1 MGLMTRLSNII
12 KKDFTL
18 DYQAQDKD
26 AAFLLFDVFHAD
38 ESWAKIEELS
48 ALTPDLARAI
58 LAESGRVASQVL
70 APLNEIGDTY
80 GCEWNDGEVTTP
92 PGFKE
97 GFSEL
102 TQGGWLGLS
111 GNPAFGGQ
119 GMPKSLGCLVEEMF
133 WAANS
138 SLYLYGTLTVGA
150 CLCLDAHGSAEQK
163 QTYLEKLYSGEW
175 TGAMAL
181 TEAHSGTDLGI
192 MRTKAEPQADGSYSI
207 TGTKIFITGGEHD
220 MVDNIVHLTLARIPD
235 GPAGSKGISLFI
247 VPKYLPNADG
257 SLGDRNTMGSGSLE
271 HKMGIRGSATSVIN
285 YDGAKGFLLG
295 EEHQGLAG
303 MFTMMNYERLSVGLQ
318 GLGSADL
325 AYQLSARYARD
336 RIQGRSVTGPQNP
349 NAAADSILV
358 HPDVRR
364 MLLTQRAYA
373 EGCRAF
379 ALYVGMQLDEA
390 KYNNN
395 ERAGRISELLTPVV
409 KAFLTDKGLDGAVMG
424 QQVLGG
430 HGFIKEWGLE
440 QIVRD
445 ARIGQIYEGANG
457 IQALDLVGRKIMR
470 DGGGLMLEV
479 IEDMKASN
487 VDGAYKIELVEA
499 CDRLARSTQSI
510 VARGK
515 DDPHLPGAVSVDY
528 LDMVGMTMCAWVWAL
543 MASCAPEDDFGVA
556 KKATARYF
564 YDRLLPKTLGLERSI
579 EAEADAVMEMPQ
591 ALFSPA

>member
-1 MGLMTRLSNII
+1 M
-12 KKDFTL
+12 
-18 DYQAQDKD
+18 DYQAQEKD
-26 AAFLLFDVFHAD
+26 AAFLLFDVFHAE
-38 ESWAKIEELS
+38 ESWAKIEEFS
-48 ALTPDLARAI
+48 ALTPDVARAI

-192 MRTKAEPQADGSYSI
+192 MRTKAEPQSDGSYSI

-336 RIQGRSVTGPQNP
+336 RIQGRSVTGPQDP

-390 KYNNN
+390 KFNNN

-430 HGFIKEWGLE
+430 HGFIKEWGME

-543 MASCAPEDDFGVA
+543 MASCAPEDDFGMA
-556 KKATARYF
+556 KRATARYF

>member
-1 MGLMTRLSNII
+1 MGLMTRLSNVIE
-12 KKDFTL
+12 KDFTL

-38 ESWAKIEELS
+38 ESWAKIEEFS

-336 RIQGRSVTGPQNP
+336 RIQGRSVTGPQDP

-430 HGFIKEWGLE
+430 HGFIKEWGME

>member
-38 ESWAKIEELS
+38 ESWAKIEEFS

-430 HGFIKEWGLE
+430 HGFIKEWGME

>member
-1 MGLMTRLSNII
+1 M
-12 KKDFTL
+12 
-18 DYQAQDKD
+18 DYQAQEKD
-26 AAFLLFDVFHAD
+26 AAFLLFDVFHAE
-38 ESWAKIEELS
+38 ESWAKIEEFS
-48 ALTPDLARAI
+48 ALTPDVARAI

-192 MRTKAEPQADGSYSI
+192 MRTKAEPQSDGSYSI

-257 SLGDRNTMGSGSLE
+257 SLGDRNTLGSGSLE

-430 HGFIKEWGLE
+430 HGFIKEWGME

-556 KKATARYF
+556 KRATARYF

>member
-1 MGLMTRLSNII
+1 M
-12 KKDFTL
+12 

-38 ESWAKIEELS
+38 ESWAQIEEFS

-70 APLNEIGDTY
+70 APLNEIGDTH

-138 SLYLYGTLTVGA
+138 SLYLYGTLTVGT

-220 MVDNIVHLTLARIPD
+220 MADNIVHLTLARIPD

-257 SLGDRNTMGSGSLE
+257 SLGERNTMGSGSLE

-349 NAAADSILV
+349 DAAADSILV

-470 DGGGLMLEV
+470 DGGGLMLELL
-479 IEDMKASN
+479 EDMKATD
-487 VDGAYKIELVEA
+487 VDDAYKVELIAA

-515 DDPHLPGAVSVDY
+515 NDPHLPGAVSVDY

-543 MASCAPEDDFGVA
+543 MASRAPDDDFGVA

-564 YDRLLPKTLGLERSI
+564 FDRLLPKTLGLERSI

-591 ALFSPA
+591 ALFSPG

>member
-1 MGLMTRLSNII
+1 MSLMTRLSISTQ
-12 KKDFTL
+12 KDFTL

-38 ESWAKIEELS
+38 ESWAKIEEFS

-192 MRTKAEPQADGSYSI
+192 MRTKAEPQSDGSYSI

-336 RIQGRSVTGPQNP
+336 RIQGRSVTGPQDP

-390 KYNNN
+390 KFNNN

-430 HGFIKEWGLE
+430 HGFIKEWGME

-556 KKATARYF
+556 KRATARYF

>member
-1 MGLMTRLSNII
+1 M
-12 KKDFTL
+12 

-430 HGFIKEWGLE
+430 HGFIKEWGME

>member
-1 MGLMTRLSNII
+1 M
-12 KKDFTL
+12 
-18 DYQAQDKD
+18 DYQAQEKD
-26 AAFLLFDVFHAD
+26 AAFLLFDVFHAE
-38 ESWAKIEELS
+38 ESWAKIEEFS
-48 ALTPDLARAI
+48 ALTPDVARAI

-192 MRTKAEPQADGSYSI
+192 MRTKAEPQSDGSYSI

-336 RIQGRSVTGPQNP
+336 RIQGRSVTGPQDP

-390 KYNNN
+390 KFNNN

-430 HGFIKEWGLE
+430 HGFIKEWGME

-479 IEDMKASN
+479 IEDMKAST

-499 CDRLARSTQSI
+499 CGRLARSTQSI

-556 KKATARYF
+556 KRATARYF

>member
-192 MRTKAEPQADGSYSI
+192 MRTKAEPQADGSYGI

-430 HGFIKEWGLE
+430 HGFIKEWGME

>member
-1 MGLMTRLSNII
+1 MN
-12 KKDFTL
+12 
-18 DYQAQDKD
+18 YQAQDKD

-38 ESWAKIEELS
+38 ESWAQIEEFS

-70 APLNEIGDTY
+70 APLNEIGDTH

-220 MVDNIVHLTLARIPD
+220 MADNIVHLTLARIPD

-257 SLGDRNTMGSGSLE
+257 SLGERNTMGSGSLE

-336 RIQGRSVTGPQNP
+336 RIQGRSVAGPQNP
-349 NAAADSILV
+349 DAAADSILV

-430 HGFIKEWGLE
+430 HGFIKEWGME

-470 DGGGLMLEV
+470 DGGGLMLEL
-479 IEDMKASN
+479 IAEMKTAD
-487 VDGAYKIELVEA
+487 VDEAYKAELIEA
-499 CDRLARSTQSI
+499 CDRLARSTRSI

-515 DDPHLPGAVSVDY
+515 KRSASARRCFSGLFGYGRYDY
-528 LDMVGMTMCAWVWAL
+528 VRLVL
-543 MASCAPEDDFGVA
+543 GVN
-556 KKATARYF
+556 
-564 YDRLLPKTLGLERSI
+564 G
-579 EAEADAVMEMPQ
+579 
-591 ALFSPA
+591 

>member
-1 MGLMTRLSNII
+1 M
-12 KKDFTL
+12 
-18 DYQAQDKD
+18 DYQAQEKD
-26 AAFLLFDVFHAD
+26 AAFLLFDVFHAE
-38 ESWAKIEELS
+38 ESWAKIEEFS

-430 HGFIKEWGLE
+430 HGFIKEWGME

>member
-1 MGLMTRLSNII
+1 M
-12 KKDFTL
+12 

-38 ESWAKIEELS
+38 ESWAKIEEFS

-430 HGFIKEWGLE
+430 HGFIKEWGME

-499 CDRLARSTQSI
+499 CDRLVRSTQSI

>member
-1 MGLMTRLSNII
+1 M
-12 KKDFTL
+12 

-38 ESWAKIEELS
+38 ESWAKIEEFS

-430 HGFIKEWGLE
+430 HGFIKEWGME

>member
-1 MGLMTRLSNII
+1 MTRLFGSTQ
-12 KKDFTL
+12 KDFTL

-38 ESWAKIEELS
+38 ESWAKIEEFS

-192 MRTKAEPQADGSYSI
+192 MRTKAEPQSDGSYSI

-336 RIQGRSVTGPQNP
+336 RIQGRSVTGPQDP

-390 KYNNN
+390 KFNNN

-430 HGFIKEWGLE
+430 HGFIKEWGME

-499 CDRLARSTQSI
+499 CGRLARSTQSI

-556 KKATARYF
+556 KRATARYF

>member
-1 MGLMTRLSNII
+1 M
-12 KKDFTL
+12 
-18 DYQAQDKD
+18 DYQAQEKD
-26 AAFLLFDVFHAD
+26 AAFLLFDVFHAE
-38 ESWAKIEELS
+38 ESWAKIEEFS
-48 ALTPDLARAI
+48 ALTPDVARAI

-192 MRTKAEPQADGSYSI
+192 MRTKAEPQSDGSYSI

-336 RIQGRSVTGPQNP
+336 RIQGRSVTGPQDP

-430 HGFIKEWGLE
+430 HGFIKEWGME

-499 CDRLARSTQSI
+499 CGRLARSTQSI

-556 KKATARYF
+556 KRATARYF

>member
-1 MGLMTRLSNII
+1 M
-12 KKDFTL
+12 
-18 DYQAQDKD
+18 DYQAQEKD
-26 AAFLLFDVFHAD
+26 AAFLLFDVFHAE
-38 ESWAKIEELS
+38 ESWAKIEEFS
-48 ALTPDLARAI
+48 ALTPDVARAI

-192 MRTKAEPQADGSYSI
+192 MRTKAEPQSDGSYSI

-336 RIQGRSVTGPQNP
+336 RIQGRSVTGPQDP

-390 KYNNN
+390 KFNNN

-430 HGFIKEWGLE
+430 HGFIKEWGME

-556 KKATARYF
+556 KRATARYF

>member
-1 MGLMTRLSNII
+1 M
-12 KKDFTL
+12 
-18 DYQAQDKD
+18 DYQAQEKD
-26 AAFLLFDVFHAD
+26 AAFLLFDVFHAE
-38 ESWAKIEELS
+38 ESWAKIEEFS

-430 HGFIKEWGLE
+430 HGFIKEWGME

-556 KKATARYF
+556 KRATARYF

>member
-1 MGLMTRLSNII
+1 M
-12 KKDFTL
+12 
-18 DYQAQDKD
+18 DYQAQEKD
-26 AAFLLFDVFHAD
+26 AAFLLFDVFHAE
-38 ESWAKIEELS
+38 ESWAKIEEFS
-48 ALTPDLARAI
+48 ALTPDVARAI

-192 MRTKAEPQADGSYSI
+192 MRTKAEPQSDGSYSI

-336 RIQGRSVTGPQNP
+336 RIQGRSVTGPQDP

-390 KYNNN
+390 KFNNN

-430 HGFIKEWGLE
+430 HGFIKEWGME

-499 CDRLARSTQSI
+499 CGRLARSTQSI

-556 KKATARYF
+556 KRATARYF